1 MQPNRFSDFSEET
14 GPLEGDK
21 AKLKDILNK
30 EITVTGY
37 KIKKS
42 NYTKTSGDQY
52 LTLQFKINGDK
63 KIFFTGSGVLIE
75 QVEKYADKIPFI
87 TTVIKIDKY
96 YTFS

>member
-1 MQPNRFSDFSEET
+1 MQPNRFSDFAEET
-14 GPLEGDK
+14 NRLDGDK
-21 AKLKDILNK
+21 VKLKDILNK

-52 LTLQFKINGDK
+52 LTLQFETNGEK
-63 KIFFTGSGVLIE
+63 KIFFTGSGILIE
-75 QVEKYADKIPFI
+75 QIEKYTDKIPFI

>member
-1 MQPNRFSDFSEET
+1 MQPNRFSDFAKEQSR
-14 GPLEGDK
+14 LDGDK
-21 AKLKDILNK
+21 VKLKDILNQ

-37 KIKKS
+37 KVKKS
-42 NYTKTSGDQY
+42 NYTKTSGEQY
-52 LTLQFKINGDK
+52 LTLQFEINGEK

-75 QVEKYADKIPFI
+75 QIERYADKIPFI

>member
-21 AKLKDILNK
+21 VKLKNILNK

-37 KIKKS
+37 KIRKS

-52 LTLQFKINGDK
+52 LTLQFEINEEK
-63 KIFFTGSGVLIE
+63 RIFFTGSGILIE
-75 QVEKYADKIPFI
+75 QIEKYADKIPFI
-87 TTVIKIDKY
+87 TTVKQIDKY

>member
-1 MQPNRFSDFSEET
+1 MQPNRFSDFAEEQSR
-14 GPLEGDK
+14 LEGGK
-21 AKLKDILNK
+21 VKLKDILNK

-52 LTLQFKINGDK
+52 LTLQFEINGDK
-63 KIFFTGSGVLIE
+63 RIFFTGSGVLIE
-75 QVEKYADKIPFI
+75 QIEKYADKIPFVA
-87 TTVIKIDKY
+87 TVKQIDKY